1 MKFTHEIYV
10 SSYTLGAANCQR
22 DHLQPESNPNNWKM
36 SGFAAAGLVA
46 FDSIKSKASQKL
58 AG

>member
-1 MKFTHEIYV
+1 MRFMC
-10 SSYTLGAANCQR
+10 TLGAANCQR